1 MEEENER
8 KLEPEENI
16 LIYNEM
22 FISCEEKQEND
33 AAGKAE
39 LFDENKDTDK
49 EDQQSIDVKKLSENR
64 EGIIKIGIED
74 SSSEED

>member
-49 EDQQSIDVKKLSENR
+49 EDQ
-64 EGIIKIGIED
+64 
-74 SSSEED
+74 

>member
-33 AAGKAE
+33 AAVKEE
-39 LFDENKDTDK
+39 LFEENKDTD
-49 EDQQSIDVKKLSENR
+49 
-64 EGIIKIGIED
+64 
-74 SSSEED
+74 